1 MFAMPKSMRQGAI
14 LGSSVL
20 TLAPS
25 SAGSQFF
32 EEYLVE
38 VFVSMVE
45 TKFAF
50 LQVQIE
56 GLRGYPSELC
66 ESRFRQAPKA
76 LNFVYVI
83 ATVHRAADPIK
94 SLGAEIYQRV
104 EALELVSMARR
115 ILTVL
120 GGCDG
125 IKRCRRAVR
134 NDLSIDLALSLGQTE
149 HDVTSTGSTLS
160 FVANALLV
168 QTTLVKLD
176 SSLIEAALLFAKS
189 NDPLSQNSE
198 KTIDRRT
205 THSRE
210 RSGLRRVKVEGK
222 TLQYQTRLSF
232 RNV

>member
-1 MFAMPKSMRQGAI
+1 
-14 LGSSVL
+14 
-20 TLAPS
+20 
-25 SAGSQFF
+25 
-32 EEYLVE
+32 
-38 VFVSMVE
+38 MVE

-76 LNFVYVI
+76 LDFVYVI
-83 ATVHRAADPIK
+83 ATVRRAADPIK
-94 SLGAEIYQRV
+94 SLGAEINQRV

-125 IKRCRRAVR
+125 IKRCRRTIR
-134 NDLSIDLALSLGQTE
+134 NDLSVDLALSLGQAE

-168 QTTLVKLD
+168 
-176 SSLIEAALLFAKS
+176 
-189 NDPLSQNSE
+189 
-198 KTIDRRT
+198 
-205 THSRE
+205 
-210 RSGLRRVKVEGK
+210 
-222 TLQYQTRLSF
+222 
-232 RNV
+232 